1 MILEFFFLLK
11 GWEGVIRLAV
21 FIQNC
26 KIMHNY
32 ENPFHYATGLTYVI
46 KSALTVRQSYYDCN
60 KYII

>member
-21 FIQNC
+21 FIQNW
-26 KIMHNY
+26 KNYAY

-46 KSALTVRQSYYDCN
+46 KSALTVRQSYFDCN